1 MNKFRI
7 LLVDADA
14 DRLERVATSLEEAE
28 HTVLPVT
35 SLEEAEEALFV
46 RKIDI
51 VIFGSPFDQV
61 EAEIFVER
69 LRGIENT
76 QKNAPRTPVLAVS
89 ESIPSAPGWVIKG
102 DKVIDGYLYA
112 DFDSDILSAAIAGLS
127 GGRPAAGNSDKL
139 PETEGKEYLPLFE
152 SEKFRQQVAY
162 DSELTVEIIQLF
174 LEERSL
180 EVPEMR
186 EALERGEFDRL
197 SDVAHT
203 IKGSLSSLH
212 ATLARHHAQ
221 ALESAAKNRDG
232 AVCRRSLQALTDD
245 LDALEPLLLKLR
257 DEVQP

>member
-1 MNKFRI
+1 VNKLRI
-7 LLVDADA
+7 LLVDTDA
-14 DRLERVATSLEEAE
+14 DRLERVATPLEEAE

-46 RKIDI
+46 RKID
-51 VIFGSPFDQV
+51 VAIFGSPFDEV

-89 ESIPSAPGWVIKG
+89 EGLPVFPGWTIEG
-102 DKVIDGYLYA
+102 ESVIDGRLHA
-112 DFDSDILSAAIAGLS
+112 DFNSEILCAAIAAVNGV
-127 GGRPAAGNSDKL
+127 GPAAANSDKL
-139 PETEGKEYLPLFE
+139 PEAEGKGLPLFE
-152 SEKFRQQVAY
+152 PEKFRQQVAY

-174 LEERSL
+174 LEEQSV

-186 EALERGEFDRL
+186 EALEQGEFDRL

-221 ALESAAKNRDG
+221 ALESAAKNRDR
-232 AVCRRSLQALTDD
+232 AVCRTSLQALADD

>member
-1 MNKFRI
+1 MNKLRI
-7 LLVDADA
+7 LLVDDDA
-14 DRLERVATSLEEAE
+14 DRLERGAITLEEAE

-46 RKIDI
+46 RKIDV
-51 VIFGSPFDQV
+51 VIFGSTFDQG
-61 EAEIFVER
+61 ESEIFVER

-76 QKNAPRTPVLAVS
+76 QKNAPRTPVLAVG
-89 ESIPSAPGWVIKG
+89 EGVPAFPGWIIEG
-102 DKVIDGYLYA
+102 DHVIDGRLHA
-112 DFDSDILSAAIAGLS
+112 DFNSEILSGAMAAVNGD
-127 GGRPAAGNSDKL
+127 RAAAVNSEK
-139 PETEGKEYLPLFE
+139 PRETGDRDLPLFE
-152 SEKFRQQVAY
+152 PEKFRQQVAY

-174 LEERSL
+174 LEEQSI

-186 EALERGEFDRL
+186 EALEQGEFDRL

-221 ALESAAKNRDG
+221 ALESAAKNRDS
-232 AVCRRSLQALTDD
+232 AVCRASLQALTDD

>member
-1 MNKFRI
+1 VNKLRI

-14 DRLERVATSLEEAE
+14 DRLERVAASLEEAE

-35 SLEEAEEALFV
+35 SLDEAEEALFV
-46 RKIDI
+46 RKID
-51 VIFGSPFDQV
+51 VAIFGSPFDEV

-89 ESIPSAPGWVIKG
+89 DSIPAFPGWIIQG
-102 DKVIDGYLYA
+102 DSVIDGHLHG
-112 DFDSDILSAAIAGLS
+112 DFNSEILSEAITAVNSGRAGTAS
-127 GGRPAAGNSDKL
+127 SDK
-139 PETEGKEYLPLFE
+139 PQQDEGKDLPLFE
-152 SEKFRQQVAY
+152 PEKFRQQVAY

-174 LEERSL
+174 LEEQSIEL
-180 EVPEMR
+180 PEMR
-186 EALERGEFDRL
+186 EALEQGEFDRL

-221 ALESAAKNRDG
+221 ALESAAKNRDR
-232 AVCRRSLQALTDD
+232 AVCRTSLQALADD